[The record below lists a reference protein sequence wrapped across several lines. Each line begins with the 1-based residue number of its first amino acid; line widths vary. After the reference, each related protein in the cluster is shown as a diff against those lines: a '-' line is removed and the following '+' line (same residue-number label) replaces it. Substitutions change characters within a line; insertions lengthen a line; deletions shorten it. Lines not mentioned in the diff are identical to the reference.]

1 MKNFLPLISVIVP
14 VYNAQDYVERC
25 VRSLMKQTYQNLEII
40 LIDDGSTDDSLD
52 ICGKLKM
59 EDGRIRVFS
68 QPNRGIG
75 AVRNLGLSLAQG
87 AYLAFVDS
95 DDWID
100 SDMYESLWKLMAERQ
115 ADIVCCAHCREEEK
129 RTVVV
134 GGGADILEFSRK
146 DAFEALRQEQFI
158 LNFLWDKLFRRE
170 LFDGITFPE
179 KRKFED
185 LIVSPQW
192 LSKANKVVY
201 LSQPK
206 YHYSVRSGSLTN
218 GIKSTDMD
226 WRYEMVKALAEQ
238 NRFCKEHH
246 LWEKASGKLFRTC
259 VHLLNRLLLLPVTP
273 AYQQM
278 QAYCLSVIQEKDS
291 VKGLGIS
298 YRFKQWLLAD
308 CWVIYTHLYRWGKKF
323 TCRNVG

>member
-1 MKNFLPLISVIVP
+1 MNSFFPLISVIVP
-14 VYNAQDYVERC
+14 VYNVQDYVERC

-40 LIDDGSTDDSLD
+40 LINDGSTDSSLV
-52 ICGKLKM
+52 ICEKLKA
-59 EDGRIRVFS
+59 EDVRIKLVS
-68 QPNRGIG
+68 QANQGIG
-75 AVRNLGLSLAQG
+75 SVRNLGLSMAQG

-146 DAFEALRQEQFI
+146 DAFEALRQERFI

-226 WRYEMVKALAEQ
+226 WRYEMVKALEEQ

-259 VHLLNRLLLLPVTP
+259 VHLLNRLSLLPPTP
-273 AYQQM
+273 EYRQM
-278 QAYCLSVIQEKDS
+278 EEFCRAIICEKDS
-291 VKGLGIS
+291 VKGLGIG
-298 YRFKQWLLAD
+298 YRFKRWLLAD
-308 CWVIYTHLYRWGKKF
+308 CWGIYAHLYRWGKKC
-323 TCRNVG
+323 TRRNVG

>member
-1 MKNFLPLISVIVP
+1 MNSPFPLISVIVP
-14 VYNAQDYVERC
+14 VYNVQDYVERC
-25 VRSLMKQTYQNLEII
+25 VRSLMNQTYQNLEII
-40 LIDDGSTDDSLD
+40 LIDDGSTDGSLAV
-52 ICGKLKM
+52 CEKLKE
-59 EDGRIRVFS
+59 EDVRIKLVS
-68 QPNRGIG
+68 QANQGIG

-87 AYLAFVDS
+87 TYLGFVDS

-100 SDMYESLWKLMAERQ
+100 SDMYESLSKLMVMHQ
-115 ADIVCCAHCREEEK
+115 ADVVCCSHYREEEK
-129 RTVVV
+129 RTNVV
-134 GGGADILEFSRK
+134 GESRSILEFSRK
-146 DAFEALRQEQFI
+146 EAFEALRQGRFV

-192 LSKANKVVY
+192 LFKADKVVY
-201 LSQPK
+201 LPQPK

-218 GIKSTDMD
+218 GIQSSDMN

-246 LWEKASGKLFRTC
+246 LWEKASGKLFRTSI
-259 VHLLNRLLLLPVTP
+259 HLLNRLLLLPSTSE
-273 AYQQM
+273 YRQM
-278 QAYCLSVIQEKDS
+278 KEFCMAIICEEDA

-298 YRFKQWLLAD
+298 YRFKQWLLTD
-308 CWVIYTHLYRWGKKF
+308 CWGIYKHLYCWGKRF
-323 TCRNVG
+323 IR